1 MASNLCKDC
10 RKEPRMGPLQ
20 SRCGK
25 CVRARAK
32 AKEIVKKERLKVK
45 RQKHKERPAAL
56 KKKLDIIF
64 SRYIR
69 LRDKGK
75 PCVTC
80 GCAWEEGFNCGHFQS
95 RRFFATRWDERNAHG
110 QCARD
115 NLWGAGEQYLH
126 SIAVDKKYGEGV
138 AQELFKI
145 AHDPNFKLTTE
156 FLKEKLAYY
165 EAKTKALE
173 EVRSV

>member
-1 MASNLCKDC
+1 MTSSFCKEC
-10 RKEPRMGPLQ
+10 KKEPRIGPLQ
-20 SRCGK
+20 SRCHRCIK
-25 CVRARAK
+25 HRAK
-32 AKEIVKKERLKVK
+32 SKEMAKKERIKIK

-64 SRYIR
+64 SKYIR

-80 GCAWEEGFNCGHFQS
+80 GCQWEEGFNCGHFQS

-126 SIAVDKKYGEGV
+126 SIAVDGLYGQGV

-145 AHDPNFKLTTE
+145 AHDPNFKLNSD
-156 FLKEKLAYY
+156 FLKERLEYFAKKLA
-165 EAKTKALE
+165 EIGGT
-173 EVRSV
+173 V